1 MVDAESRAP
10 GSYPELFW
18 ENLGPADI
26 PAVGRDRGK
35 ILRLLS
41 PRGTALRSPRDAAA
55 QRLLF
60 PLQASSPR
68 AFPW

>member
-1 MVDAESRAP
+1 MVDAKSRAP

-18 ENLGPADI
+18 ENLGPADT
-26 PAVGRDRGK
+26 PAVDRDRGK

-41 PRGTALRSPRDAAA
+41 PVEPLSRAHEMLR
-55 QRLLF
+55 LF